1 MVYHRHEITKILLNV
16 ALHTHYVSS
25 CKQILLMPFGFR
37 APKDFWDCHGRDRMV
52 VCSTTTCAISTVG
65 SSNPAH
71 CVLDATL
78 CDQVCQ

>member
-37 APKDFWDCHGRDRMV
+37 APKDFWGCYGRDRM
-52 VCSTTTCAISTVG
+52 AY
-65 SSNPAH
+65 
-71 CVLDATL
+71 
-78 CDQVCQ
+78 